1 MRIKMLAMVSA
12 ALVLGAAAPMRPAP
26 IEQLDVALHELV
38 PGEAPFTLATI
49 PAEERGAF
57 ARARVDR
64 IEVDPDALALVE
76 DRQSARAL
84 AALLLSYYAMPDP
97 DRVTKGPSRVG
108 TMAAAAGAILLG
120 TQVIDPIDKKYA
132 GQDDRIR
139 PALELGWFLPARES
153 AEEGAVRASRMV
165 ALLNKVGGCSGPLA
179 DVLDHAEKLGNRA
192 ATSLAR
198 RVRKDLGRSI
208 YPPDY
213 SCDS

>member
-12 ALVLGAAAPMRPAP
+12 ALALGAAAPPRPAP
-26 IEQLDVALHELV
+26 IEQLDVALYELT
-38 PGEAPFTLATI
+38 PGGAQFTLATI
-49 PAEERGAF
+49 PAEERGVF

-64 IEVDPDALALVE
+64 IEVDPDALALVD

-97 DRVTKGPSRVG
+97 DRVSHGPSRIG
-108 TMAAAAGAILLG
+108 SMAAAAGMILLG
-120 TQVIDPIDKKYA
+120 TQVIDPMDDKSYSRE
-132 GQDDRIR
+132 DRQRKIGG
-139 PALELGWFLPARES
+139 LGWFPPARIET
-153 AEEGAVRASRMV
+153 GDGPIRASRLV
-165 ALLNKVGGCSGPLA
+165 AMLNQAGGCSGPLA
-179 DVLDHAEKLGNRA
+179 DLLADAEKLGNREA
-192 ATSLAR
+192 ASLAR